1 LPLDDGTRSALLIP
15 KTEDGRVIFSIPWLG
30 RLLVGTTDQEV
41 ARGQEML
48 VSRKEAE
55 YLLRHLNRYTARTYR
70 VEEIVSAFA
79 GVRPLVRSK
88 HAHETKN
95 LIREHEVEVDGRSGL
110 ISILGGKW
118 TTYRAM
124 AEDTID
130 AVQDVLGVGRQ
141 ATSTRHH
148 RLAGA
153 QGYTPD
159 HWKLLASEHGLAETA
174 ARHLSEKFGG
184 EAFAVLAII
193 DENPELKL
201 PLVSGASPIRAE
213 VVYCARHEMAVTIED
228 VLARR
233 IGLQFFSW
241 ELAME
246 AAPVVAQLLARELG
260 WTEQHKQQAIY
271 EYVSK
276 IERSLEAI
284 GLRRD

>member
-1 LPLDDGTRSALLIP
+1 
-15 KTEDGRVIFSIPWLG
+15 
-30 RLLVGTTDQEV
+30 
-41 ARGQEML
+41 M
-48 VSRKEAE
+48 
-55 YLLRHLNRYTARTYR
+55 
-70 VEEIVSAFA
+70 
-79 GVRPLVRSK
+79 
-88 HAHETKN
+88 
-95 LIREHEVEVDGRSGL
+95 
-110 ISILGGKW
+110 
-118 TTYRAM
+118 
-124 AEDTID
+124 
-130 AVQDVLGVGRQ
+130 VQDVLGVGLQ

-159 HWKLLASEHGLAETA
+159 QWKLLASEHGLAETA

-213 VVYCARHEMAVTIED
+213 VVYCARREMAVTIED

-241 ELAME
+241 KLAME
-246 AAPVVAQLLARELG
+246 AAPVVAQLVARETG
-260 WTEQHKQQAIY
+260 WTEQQKQQAIH

-276 IERSLEAI
+276 IERSLEVI

>member
-1 LPLDDGTRSALLIP
+1 MVP
-15 KTEDGRVIFSIPWLG
+15 VI
-30 RLLVGTTDQEV
+30 
-41 ARGQEML
+41 ML
-48 VSRKEAE
+48 
-55 YLLRHLNRYTARTYR
+55 TARDS
-70 VEEIVSAFA
+70 EA
-79 GVRPLVRSK
+79 
-88 HAHETKN
+88 
-95 LIREHEVEVDGRSGL
+95 
-110 ISILGGKW
+110 
-118 TTYRAM
+118 
-124 AEDTID
+124 D
-130 AVQDVLGVGRQ
+130 AVLGLEAGADDYVTKPFGSAELRSRIRAVLRRAGPPGPEDVLSVGRQ

-159 HWKLLASEHGLAETA
+159 QWKLLASKYGLAETA

-213 VVYCARHEMAVTIED
+213 VVYCARREMAVTIED

-241 ELAME
+241 KLAME
-246 AAPVVAQLLARELG
+246 AAPAVAQLVARETG
-260 WTEQHKQQAIY
+260 WTEQQKQQAIH